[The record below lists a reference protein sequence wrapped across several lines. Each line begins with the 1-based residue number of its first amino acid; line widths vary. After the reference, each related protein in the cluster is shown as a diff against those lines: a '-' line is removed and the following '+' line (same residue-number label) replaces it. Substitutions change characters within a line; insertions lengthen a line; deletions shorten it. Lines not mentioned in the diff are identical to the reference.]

1 MTAIGSTKSSRL
13 GSWLESRS
21 GARIVYFAIIPVLVL
36 LALLLPPI
44 SIVERISGLGAT
56 RITEA
61 GGVVTDPDGSQ
72 VIFVPGSVSRPF
84 RATMSAVPRISF
96 LEGSAGSDLKAAAA
110 GIPARLMAKSPFYQ
124 LKVSGELPSQ
134 STWVM
139 PIPNDSEPYETLD
152 LYTWDAPSQS
162 WQWLPHKIIRED
174 DQIESRMNAVPLSA
188 MIVQTNLEPA
198 VISADA
204 AMASAL
210 PSEALGALAQV
221 HPTGLQLGE
230 GGSLTGALDVTFD
243 QLGGSYAV
251 IPVIRNY
258 EGPIVRSDLLANML
272 VDSEQRQ
279 AHIDAI
285 VNTVVGSS
293 YQGVDIDY
301 RGLDKNLRGEF
312 NQFVE
317 DLAKELHA
325 QGKQLGV
332 RVEAPSQVS
341 EDTWDTGPYDWQA
354 LGLIADAL
362 KIPAPV
368 DPQAYAVGGQF
379 DALIQYAVGQVDRY
393 KLGMLL
399 NGQSVEKAGS
409 YLLPKT
415 YADALQPLLGRVQ
428 SDLTVVEPGK
438 PINLALVSSR
448 PNSGLVYDP
457 NIGAYVYRYQDD
469 QGNAR
474 TVWLENAASL
484 AHKLDIL
491 KGYNVQGFTLETL
504 PADGLD
510 ADLWPLMRGY
520 QQGTIQPIQSNLAVE
535 WTLKGPNGQKIS
547 QVRPLTD
554 PNLVLQAPQE
564 AGEFQVEAAIVDRG
578 QVLQTTAGTPIAVA
592 TYTPTPT
599 PTPEF
604 TPTPEA
610 TPTPVTAELS
620 VNSATLNVR
629 SGPGTAYPRVGQLR
643 RGETYTIVGR
653 TEAGDWWQ
661 LTYDGKSAW
670 VSGELVTVS
679 GPTESVAMVEVEPPP
694 AAAPQAAPAKAAS
707 SGSPSYPRAPGSFG
721 YGVQAQVYG
730 GADLG
735 YVANA
740 TRNMGFN
747 WVKFQVPWKDF
758 EGSKGSRDFGGLDS
772 IVNTLNGSGLNV
784 LMSVVKAPNW
794 SRPGNTDLSVEG
806 PPANP
811 QDYADFVGAL
821 AGHFKGR
828 VKAIEVWNEQN
839 LWYEWGHE
847 PLDPGRYM
855 ELLCRAYGTIKGADP
870 SMSVIAGALTP
881 TGVNDGSTAI
891 DDVAYLQRMYAT
903 GRMQRCSD
911 GVGAHPSGYNNPPD
925 AKFGYSNPAEPSF
938 KNHPSFFFRDT
949 MERYRSVMVANGDS
963 GKRVWP
969 TEFGWAS
976 TSSPVA
982 GYEYARDITPEEQ
995 AQFLVQAYQ
1004 MAKNWGWVGPMF
1016 LWNLNFGIT
1025 NPGTELAAFG
1035 IAGRP
1040 AEGALA
1046 SMPK

>member
-1 MTAIGSTKSSRL
+1 MIATDSTRSSRF
-13 GSWLESRS
+13 GNWLESKR
-21 GARIVYFAIIPVLVL
+21 GARIVYFVIIPVLVI
-36 LALLLPPI
+36 LALLLPPV
-44 SIVERISGLGAT
+44 SIVQRISGISST

-61 GGVVTDPDGSQ
+61 GGVVADPDGTQ
-72 VIFVPGSVSRPF
+72 VIFTPGAASQAF
-84 RATMSAVPRISF
+84 RATLSSVPRISF
-96 LEGSAGSDLKAAAA
+96 LEGSAGGDLKAAAA
-110 GIPARLMAKSPFYQ
+110 AIPANLIAKSPFYQ
-124 LKVSGELPSQ
+124 LNVSGEQPSQ

-152 LYTWDAPSQS
+152 LYTWDSSSQS

-174 DQIESRMNAVPLSA
+174 DQVESRLNAVPLSA
-188 MIVQTNLEPA
+188 MIVQTNSEPA
-198 VISADA
+198 VISADMVKA
-204 AMASAL
+204 GAL
-210 PSEALGALAQV
+210 PNEAMGALAQV
-221 HPTGLQLGE
+221 HPTGLQLGD
-230 GGSLTGALDVTFD
+230 GGSLAGALDATFD

-251 IPVIRNY
+251 IPVIRDY
-258 EGPIVRSDLLANML
+258 DGPIVRSDLLANML
-272 VDSEQRQ
+272 IDSEQRQ
-279 AHIDAI
+279 THIESI

-312 NQFVE
+312 NQFIK
-317 DLAKELHA
+317 DLADKLHE
-325 QGKQLGV
+325 QGKTLGV
-332 RVEAPSQVS
+332 RVEAPTQVS

-354 LGLIADAL
+354 LGLIADSV
-362 KIPAPV
+362 KVPAPV
-368 DPQAYAVGGQF
+368 DPQAYATGGQF
-379 DALIQYAVGQVDRY
+379 DALLQYAVGQVNRY
-393 KLGMLL
+393 KLGMLIS
-399 NGQSVEKAGS
+399 GQSVERAGS

-415 YADALQPLLGRVQ
+415 YADALQPLLGRVE

-457 NIGAYVYRYQDD
+457 NIGTYVYRYQDE

-491 KGYNVQGFTLETL
+491 KQYNARGFTLENL

-510 ADLWPLMRGY
+510 MDLWSLMRGY
-520 QQGTIQPIQSNLAVE
+520 QQGSIQPIESNLAVE
-535 WTLKGPNGQKIS
+535 WTLTGPDGKKIS

-554 PNLVLQAPQE
+554 PNVVVQAPQE
-564 AGEFQVEAAIVDRG
+564 PGEFQVEAAIVDRG
-578 QVLQTTAGTPIAVA
+578 QVLQMAAGTPIAVA
-592 TYTPTPT
+592 TYTPSPT

-610 TPTPVTAELS
+610 TPTPVTAELA
-620 VNSATLNVR
+620 VTSATLNVR
-629 SGPGTAYPRVGQLR
+629 SGPGTAYPRVGQAR
-643 RGETYTIVGR
+643 RGETYTITGR

-661 LTYDGKSAW
+661 VSYDGKPAW
-670 VSGELVTVS
+670 LSGDLVTVS
-679 GPTESVAMVEVEPPP
+679 GPVDSVAMVEVEPPP
-694 AAAPQAAPAKAAS
+694 TAAPQAAGSPKAAAS
-707 SGSPSYPRAPGSFG
+707 ASFPRAPGNFG

-735 YVANA
+735 YVASA

-758 EGSKGSRDFGGLDS
+758 EGSKGQYGWGGLDY
-772 IVNTLNGSGLNV
+772 IVNTLSGSGMNI

-794 SRPGNTDLSVEG
+794 ARPGNTDLSVEG

-821 AGHFKGR
+821 AARYKGK

-855 ELLCRAYGTIKGADP
+855 ELLCRAYGAIKGADP

-903 GRMQRCSD
+903 GRVQRCSD
-911 GVGAHPSGYNNPPD
+911 GIGAHPSGYNNPPD
-925 AKFGYSNPAEPSF
+925 AKYGYSNPAEPSF

-949 MERYRSVMVANGDS
+949 MERYRNVMVANGDS

-976 TSSPVA
+976 TGSPVA
-982 GYEYARDITPEEQ
+982 GYEYARDNTAEEQ

-1016 LWNLNFGIT
+1016 LWNLNFGVT

-1035 IAGRP
+1035 IAGRA